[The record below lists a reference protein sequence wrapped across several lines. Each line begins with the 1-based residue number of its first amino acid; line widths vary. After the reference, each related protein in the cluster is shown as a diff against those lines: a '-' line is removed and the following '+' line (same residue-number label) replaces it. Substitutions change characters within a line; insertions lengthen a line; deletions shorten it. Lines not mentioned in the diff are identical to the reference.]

1 MEKFTK
7 IANLIYKKQQ
17 KLYNEVRM
25 YLYKKEKQEKFLGKK
40 VEILVEDISFDN
52 KYYVGRTISNVPDID
67 GLVSILLYHL

>member
-25 YLYKKEKQEKFLGKK
+25 YLYKKEKQEKDTKNKSANVLSNTLTFA
-40 VEILVEDISFDN
+40 DI
-52 KYYVGRTISNVPDID
+52 
-67 GLVSILLYHL
+67 